1 MKKVSGPAH
10 KYHSKCYR
18 EGLIWE
24 EAKRTMAEEKEQGIV
39 REFPKVVLA
48 NLMKEQMGHGAYNE
62 KFGA

>member
-48 NLMKEQMGHGAYNE
+48 NLMK
-62 KFGA
+62 